1 MKLCPNDFL
10 RQHIIA
16 LQEKLDL
23 SRRTNDKTFLIDEHY
38 LAQISLK
45 DPIVGIF
52 FEAVCI
58 NSVCLSL
65 PIKGVYLIL
74 DHVIKALYRE
84 ILLVA
89 LHLPAYWLAGNTLLA
104 DDLPPDEV
112 PNKVE
117 MSLGVSVEKVD
128 KQTTVTQETA
138 CDEWVW
144 EIVQRH

>member
-10 RQHIIA
+10 REHIIA

-23 SRRTNDKTFLIDEHY
+23 SRGTNDKTLLIDEDY
-38 LAQISLK
+38 LSQISLK

-52 FEAVCI
+52 LETVCI

-74 DHVIKALYRE
+74 NHIIKALYGE

-89 LHLPAYWLAGNTLLA
+89 FHLPAYWLARNALLS
-104 DDLPPDEV
+104 DHLPPDEV

-117 MSLGVSVEKVD
+117 MSLSVSVEKVD
-128 KQTTVTQETA
+128 EQPTVTQEA
-138 CDEWVW
+138 AGDEWVW
-144 EIVQRH
+144 EIVQGH